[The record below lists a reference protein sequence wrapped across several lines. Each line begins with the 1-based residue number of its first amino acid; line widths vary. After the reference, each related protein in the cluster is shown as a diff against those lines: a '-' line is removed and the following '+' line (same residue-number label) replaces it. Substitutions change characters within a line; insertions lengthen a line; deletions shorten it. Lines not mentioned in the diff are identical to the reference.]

1 MHSVMNSATTSR
13 AAQRRLETASRLTAV
28 SRRLTADKGL
38 AGFTIEEVC
47 DEVGVSRRTFF
58 NYFPSKEEA
67 VLGVDEGEDMRSLGG
82 QFVAL
87 GSRGWPAVV
96 DDLMELIAEY
106 VKNSGLDATEHLE
119 LRAAIDRE
127 PRLLARF
134 IGMGRERE
142 VELASL
148 IAQREAVPADDPHV
162 RACVDVVT
170 AVMRSTGDR
179 LLDHR
184 VADHFG
190 SALADSLAA
199 IRAVLNTTTPRKA
212 RP

>member
-13 AAQRRLETASRLTAV
+13 AAQRRLETASRLTAIC
-28 SRRLTADKGL
+28 RQLTADRGL

-58 NYFPSKEEA
+58 NYFPSKDEA
-67 VLGVDEGEDMRSLGG
+67 VLGVDEVEDMRALGV
-82 QFVAL
+82 QFVAR

-96 DDLMELIAEY
+96 DDLIELITEY
-106 VKNSGLDATEHLE
+106 VQASGLDATEHLE
-119 LRAAIDRE
+119 LRAAIERE

-148 IAQREAVPADDPHV
+148 VSTREGVPVTDPHV

-199 IRAVLNTTTPRKA
+199 IRAVLDTTTPRKA
-212 RP
+212 RL